1 VKNLFVVSLIV
12 ILLVGILTSG
22 VCSATYPEK
31 EIRWILWS
39 SPGGGSDRT
48 SRTVGIPLR
57 KALGVPLV
65 IVNMSGG
72 SGTRAMTYVQNQKA
86 DGYTW
91 LFITATLIT
100 SMERGLVDY
109 ELEDFVPVFMLNHDP
124 QAIVAP
130 VKGDIKTIEDLVKL
144 GKKRKIKWGLTHL
157 GGNDHVAIH
166 SYAKMAGIKY
176 DPIVF
181 QSGAEE
187 VVGALGGVIDVF
199 IANPSEVM
207 GQVEAGTLKVLS
219 TMSERRLGI
228 LPEVPTLKEKG
239 YDAVFGTW
247 RGIAVKK
254 GTDQEIVK
262 ALEKYF
268 YDASDSDVY
277 RDFLKNSGMDY
288 NVKGSDE
295 FKAFIEKQYKIF
307 AEGIKEIGLVK

>member
-1 VKNLFVVSLIV
+1 MKKLLTVILIV
-12 ILLVGILTSG
+12 ILLIGGLTSG
-22 VCSATYPEK
+22 ICLADYPEK
-31 EIRWILWS
+31 EIKWILWS
-39 SPGGGSDRT
+39 SPGGGSDIT
-48 SRTVGIPLR
+48 SRTVGVPLR
-57 KALGVPLV
+57 KALGVSLI

-72 SGTRAMTYVQNQKA
+72 SGARAITYVQNQKA

-100 SMERGLVDY
+100 SIERGLVDY
-109 ELEDFVPVFMLNHDP
+109 TLEDFVPVFMLNHDP
-124 QAIVAP
+124 QALVASA
-130 VKGDIKTIEDLVKL
+130 KGDIKTIEDLIKL
-144 GKKRKIKWGLTHL
+144 GKERKIKWGLTHL

-166 SYAKMAGIKY
+166 SFAKMAGIKY

-207 GQVEAGTLKVLS
+207 GQVEAGNLKVLS
-219 TMSERRLGI
+219 TMSEKRLGI

-247 RGIAVKK
+247 RGMAVKK
-254 GTDQEIVK
+254 GTDQEIVE

-268 YDASDSDVY
+268 YAASDTDIY
-277 RDFLKNSGMDY
+277 HNFLKNNGMDY
-288 NVKGSDE
+288 NVKGSKE
-295 FKAFIEKQYKIF
+295 FKDFIEKQYKIF
-307 AEGIKEIGLVK
+307 SEGIREIGLVK